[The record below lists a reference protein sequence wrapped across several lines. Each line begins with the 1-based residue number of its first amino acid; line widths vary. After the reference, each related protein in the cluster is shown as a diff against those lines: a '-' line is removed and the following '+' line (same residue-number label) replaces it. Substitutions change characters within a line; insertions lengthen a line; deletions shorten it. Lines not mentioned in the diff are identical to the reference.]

1 MADSHFST
9 HAAGRVREIGQELHD
24 LESHILYTSPL
35 QLSTRL
41 FDAQTEALVR
51 GMVWLSWADCHSLLE
66 IFRHFEYV
74 DSRGQPTSLVDGY
87 ASRLTGG
94 ERKAPETGTGKWW
107 WRWGG
112 SSENDDGDEEG
123 AVRRAAWDLVSS
135 VFARATALQITAEAE
150 EVSESD
156 AQAVLTWFPRLEYLD
171 IQGIPRNALL
181 FWETWL
187 PERASCLVVRYA
199 GVDLVNLLD
208 ISAEA
213 KQKWQHLVL
222 LDLSGSPGINLAPF
236 KELLAPQLP
245 QLERLS
251 LASCELTQIPGTLAK
266 LYKLSWLDLHGNAI
280 DNTSDISLRLGNIRR
295 LNLSA
300 NRLSSLAG
308 MQRLWALEQLDI
320 SDNLIE
326 NWEAVAVMR
335 NLPSLR
341 ALSVAGNP
349 FATQDSSYRARIFAA
364 FDHRDI
370 GLLLDDAP
378 AQPPVTKGR
387 RPKVALIEESP
398 EGDAEPDS
406 GNQELV
412 TEPPVDEILRS
423 LEKTPRVLRASELQ
437 AATVSS
443 SRRRSHVTESLLNS
457 PRKQRRRTTLGNG
470 LPANN
475 ISDIG
480 GFGQSVPARYSQ
492 RPTSPVPSVSGA
504 SVRTGSIMR
513 DPERY
518 RRRVEMMR
526 AEAGSSWLRAFAE
539 LQASSS
545 VVPQSPIL
553 EEDQQSSESA
563 DALSKA
569 SVEASPEVGVDIE
582 VAERSATASPDTQL
596 PSFLFP
602 RKRGAKKKDI
612 ARLPHYTDQKRPE
625 EAEVLSPEDE
635 MEAYSESASSRE
647 VPVEEEAVSEIQMLL
662 RGEGVRTAISS
673 VSVSDYRIAPVA
685 ESAPAELTDAA
696 GSSIVQRSPAVVCT
710 LYFTQDDVVEVAGMH
725 GTGLPDAVSG
735 ESADSKR
742 IISKNPLSGFGTPVW
757 TDYCVE
763 STDDDAKLFMQLSAA
778 ADANNEAG
786 LSENVF
792 KQAECLRCNWRGYID
807 SEREIFDMLQ
817 SEMTV
822 VKPTGELQCP
832 SCKRSYLREFYAAD
846 EQNLDEP
853 ILCQPFMARRNRSN
867 SASKQAEQERHAE
880 KARRARHDEHRR
892 QALEALALDLQI
904 LGDAATD
911 GFLPFAKV
919 TNAIS
924 LFLQLS
930 VFEADG
936 ERLMQWVP
944 AGLVRQIR
952 PLVPTA
958 SATNRRQSSG
968 TSKQGTGKWGLS
980 SLLGTAQTADEGKA
994 EEEAFAAVENKRA
1007 FIIERG
1013 WKASAMLAPELSEQ
1027 AVYLALSSHAVY
1039 VFSPTWHALQDVPS
1053 STWVLLFSIPL
1064 TSLGRIDIGPN
1075 RQYLALHSSLL
1086 SLDKSGEQWSR
1097 RELSQLLSTT
1107 HPAYPTL
1114 GYSQLLPSEAKDS
1127 VAAMKCKVAAH
1138 QQRFSLFVDGLRLF
1152 ILVEIGYETRALDS
1166 RAGEG
1171 SGRLRGINHDVEWAM
1186 HHLVQ
1191 QVFLRPSTFDPLDEA
1206 PLVGGDEGRE
1216 LHSELLHTKSGRVPG
1231 AIVDSASGD
1240 NVIVDKVTYEFLKLY
1255 FCVGLAS
1262 PTGIAPVSLV
1272 GSPQFLYLVRERVD
1286 VWPPPAPDLRALYRK
1301 WQRVAP
1307 PTIALEEELRQ
1318 RSNAPSSASSKPT
1331 SARSGTEEQEDE
1343 ETEEEIDNSKLVA
1356 QLMSTEVNQYDRVQH
1371 ARPIVDLRRVALL
1384 SRPIAVLPKL
1394 QAPPQ
1399 ASSEN
1404 LVQLDTFGCTGTS
1417 WRAMLR
1423 IEFATA
1429 EGAEPGWN
1437 VWFGTR
1443 ASAQEC
1449 VESLQV
1455 LAKSSDHVHPLIG
1468 GEAKARLVARLHEL
1482 GTTQAY
1488 RMLGSIL
1495 KRDPDDVPQDEFWA
1509 HTRQGVAS
1517 GQSVWESDVDFI
1529 VALTTFPGLG
1539 SSVMTEV
1546 RVAINSC
1553 EEASGET
1560 IAALTVFFNDFRVLS
1575 PEPVFVMGIDE
1586 YLYRGLPL
1594 TCEDES
1600 ICDGYSMGIE
1610 EWRRAEPPG
1619 PLSQMTADDLEVVEE
1634 SSKIKYPR
1642 EYLEYLLPCSQIVA
1656 WGMAHRDYQLG
1667 LIAYYLHSVTAS
1679 SIRSWNGCGSPTVHS
1694 R

>member
-1 MADSHFST
+1 
-9 HAAGRVREIGQELHD
+9 
-24 LESHILYTSPL
+24 
-35 QLSTRL
+35 
-41 FDAQTEALVR
+41 
-51 GMVWLSWADCHSLLE
+51 
-66 IFRHFEYV
+66 
-74 DSRGQPTSLVDGY
+74 
-87 ASRLTGG
+87 
-94 ERKAPETGTGKWW
+94 
-107 WRWGG
+107 
-112 SSENDDGDEEG
+112 
-123 AVRRAAWDLVSS
+123 
-135 VFARATALQITAEAE
+135 
-150 EVSESD
+150 
-156 AQAVLTWFPRLEYLD
+156 
-171 IQGIPRNALL
+171 
-181 FWETWL
+181 
-187 PERASCLVVRYA
+187 
-199 GVDLVNLLD
+199 
-208 ISAEA
+208 
-213 KQKWQHLVL
+213 
-222 LDLSGSPGINLAPF
+222 
-236 KELLAPQLP
+236 
-245 QLERLS
+245 
-251 LASCELTQIPGTLAK
+251 
-266 LYKLSWLDLHGNAI
+266 
-280 DNTSDISLRLGNIRR
+280 
-295 LNLSA
+295 
-300 NRLSSLAG
+300 
-308 MQRLWALEQLDI
+308 
-320 SDNLIE
+320 
-326 NWEAVAVMR
+326 
-335 NLPSLR
+335 
-341 ALSVAGNP
+341 
-349 FATQDSSYRARIFAA
+349 
-364 FDHRDI
+364 
-370 GLLLDDAP
+370 
-378 AQPPVTKGR
+378 
-387 RPKVALIEESP
+387 
-398 EGDAEPDS
+398 
-406 GNQELV
+406 
-412 TEPPVDEILRS
+412 
-423 LEKTPRVLRASELQ
+423 
-437 AATVSS
+437 
-443 SRRRSHVTESLLNS
+443 
-457 PRKQRRRTTLGNG
+457 
-470 LPANN
+470 
-475 ISDIG
+475 
-480 GFGQSVPARYSQ
+480 
-492 RPTSPVPSVSGA
+492 
-504 SVRTGSIMR
+504 MR

-545 VVPQSPIL
+545 AVPQSPIL

-612 ARLPHYTDQKRPE
+612 ARLPHYTDQKKPE
-625 EAEVLSPEDE
+625 EAEVLSPEDVVSAALDAAGKGVQPLEAATAQE
-635 MEAYSESASSRE
+635 MEAYSESVSLRE
-647 VPVEEEAVSEIQMLL
+647 APVEEEAVSEIQMLL

-673 VSVSDYRIAPVA
+673 VSVSDYRIVPVA

-710 LYFTQDDVVEVAGMH
+710 LYFTQDDVVEVAGVH
-725 GTGLPDAVSG
+725 ETGLPDAVSG

-742 IISKNPLSGFGTPVW
+742 IISKKPLSSITRVGRVSRAIRTEHKAERFGTPVW

-763 STDDDAKLFMQLSAA
+763 STDDDAELFMQLSAA
-778 ADANNEAG
+778 ADANNKAG

-807 SEREIFDMLQ
+807 SEREIFDMLR

-853 ILCQPFMARRNRSN
+853 TSVSLENQKDDGIWKQPFMARRNRSN
-867 SASKQAEQERHAE
+867 SASKQAEQERHAKE

-911 GFLPFAKV
+911 GFLPFAKA

-958 SATNRRQSSG
+958 SAANRRQSNG
-968 TSKQGTGKWGLS
+968 ASKQGTGKWGLS

-994 EEEAFAAVENKRA
+994 EEEAFAAVEDKRA

-1039 VFSPTWHALQDVPS
+1039 VFSPTWHALQDVSAAARAEIDLQPEQHLG
-1053 STWVLLFSIPL
+1053 LLFSIPL

-1138 QQRFSLFVDGLRLF
+1138 QQRFSLFVDGCVSSCVFMIRDRLSCSDLLDS
-1152 ILVEIGYETRALDS
+1152 LVEIGYETRALDS

-1206 PLVGGDEGRE
+1206 PLVGGDEDRSINSVTDRLIRNDHTAALRE

-1307 PTIALEEELRQ
+1307 PTIVTSDPDTYDPKALEEELRQ

-1343 ETEEEIDNSKLVA
+1343 ETEEEIDNSRLVA

-1384 SRPIAVLPKL
+1384 SRPIAVLPKP
-1394 QAPPQ
+1394 QAQPQ

-1455 LAKSSDHVHPLIG
+1455 LAKSVGAD
-1468 GEAKARLVARLHEL
+1468 ADFCEL
-1482 GTTQAY
+1482 
-1488 RMLGSIL
+1488 
-1495 KRDPDDVPQDEFWA
+1495 
-1509 HTRQGVAS
+1509 
-1517 GQSVWESDVDFI
+1517 
-1529 VALTTFPGLG
+1529 
-1539 SSVMTEV
+1539 
-1546 RVAINSC
+1546 
-1553 EEASGET
+1553 
-1560 IAALTVFFNDFRVLS
+1560 
-1575 PEPVFVMGIDE
+1575 
-1586 YLYRGLPL
+1586 
-1594 TCEDES
+1594 
-1600 ICDGYSMGIE
+1600 
-1610 EWRRAEPPG
+1610 
-1619 PLSQMTADDLEVVEE
+1619 
-1634 SSKIKYPR
+1634 
-1642 EYLEYLLPCSQIVA
+1642 
-1656 WGMAHRDYQLG
+1656 
-1667 LIAYYLHSVTAS
+1667 
-1679 SIRSWNGCGSPTVHS
+1679 
-1694 R
+1694 